1 MVGGVVSPTTM
12 TVLVTE
18 AVLPIRSAITYVIVY
33 TFGDWRSTA
42 TAVTGTSL
50 PVLSGYVI
58 SLVIKEVMSPSK
70 SSVAVAPRSV
80 HWASSCWFV
89 YTLIVLEPTRDMV
102 GGVVSG

>member
-1 MVGGVVSPTTM
+1 MSPTTM

-18 AVLPIRSAITYVIVY
+18 AVLPVTSATEYVIVY
-33 TFGDWRSTA
+33 TFGNSRYTA
-42 TAVTGTSL
+42 GEENSK

-80 HWASSCWFV
+80 H
-89 YTLIVLEPTRDMV
+89 
-102 GGVVSG
+102 